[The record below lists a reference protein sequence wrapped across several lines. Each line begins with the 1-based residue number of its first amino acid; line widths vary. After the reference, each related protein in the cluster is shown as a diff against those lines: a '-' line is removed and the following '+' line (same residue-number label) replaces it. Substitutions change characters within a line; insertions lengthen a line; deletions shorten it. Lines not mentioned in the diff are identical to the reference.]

1 MEAKIKLWVLTGDKQ
16 ETAIEIAKSCNLINL
31 ETMDMIVLTAKT
43 RTEFVIRLR
52 EAFNEFPRIGR
63 KMSLVIDGITLNHV
77 LSDDVLATLFI
88 KLGWRA
94 NSVII
99 CRASPKQKADIISIA
114 KKNGPWITMA
124 IGDGANDVP
133 MLMEA
138 HIGVGMR
145 GREGTQ
151 AERSADY
158 TIGKFKFLHILLIVH
173 GRWAYR
179 RIAYFICYYFY
190 KNVILV
196 FCELYFVF

>member
-1 MEAKIKLWVLTGDKQ
+1 LYDELEQELSYLGCTAIEDKLQEDVPETISHLMEAKIKLWVLTGDKQ
-16 ETAIEIAKSCNLINL
+16 ETAIEIAKSCNLINI
-31 ETMDMIVLTAKT
+31 ETMDMIVLTART

-52 EAFNEFPRIGR
+52 EAFNEFPRPGK

-77 LSDDVLATLFI
+77 LSDEVLATLFI
-88 KLGWRA
+88 KLGWKA

-99 CRASPKQKADIISIA
+99 CRASPKQKADIITIA

-145 GREGTQ
+145 GREGT
-151 AERSADY
+151 
-158 TIGKFKFLHILLIVH
+158 
-173 GRWAYR
+173 
-179 RIAYFICYYFY
+179 
-190 KNVILV
+190 
-196 FCELYFVF
+196 